1 MKKLGPPQPGTSREL
16 TVREAIAV
24 GPCPE
29 DISHHRPRPRPYTQN
44 LKYKGLALEQR
55 GVSMFWECEQVTRE
69 SASGLRRLQHFWEGT
84 AETVHLSIRVPP
96 SQVEW
101 LREAAQDQGTDL
113 STRLRGLIGDAIAL
127 HEGQQ

>member
-29 DISHHRPRPRPYTQN
+29 DISHHRPRPRAYIHTS
-44 LKYKGLALEQR
+44 GGA
-55 GVSMFWECEQVTRE
+55 GVLWTMYWECEQVTRE
-69 SASGLRRLQHFWEGT
+69 SASGLRRLQQFWEGT

-101 LREAAQDQGTDL
+101 LRETAQDQGTDL
-113 STRLRGLIGDAIAL
+113 STRLRGLIGDAIAA
-127 HEGQQ
+127 HAGQQ

>member
-29 DISHHRPRPRPYTQN
+29 DISHHRPRPRPYVLAG
-44 LKYKGLALEQR
+44 LKDDMWMQ
-55 GVSMFWECEQVTRE
+55 WECEQVTRA
-69 SASGLRRLQHFWEGT
+69 SASGLRRLQQFWKGT
-84 AETVHLSIRVPP
+84 AETGHLSIRVPP

-101 LREAAQDQGTDL
+101 LRETAQDQGTDL
-113 STRLRGLIGDAIAL
+113 STRLRGLIGDAIAA
-127 HEGQQ
+127 HAGQQ